1 MPDVRSRLSSAVL
14 VLALALGVA
23 ACSESAVL
31 DPYPGERWLDAEGN
45 QVEPERLAYYASD
58 CPAWPEAGFLEI
70 GAGLVEGFDEPRRFA
85 RDPGRELPPVEL
97 QAPYDPRSALSRD
110 ARFTGFE
117 TDRFMLFLG
126 DDQDTYA
133 YVVDGP
139 RVEALPRV
147 EDSLACP

>member
-1 MPDVRSRLSSAVL
+1 MTGRRSRLSSALL
-14 VLALALGVA
+14 VLALGLVSS

-31 DPYPGERWLDAEGN
+31 TPFPGERWLDVEGN

-58 CPAWPEAGFLEI
+58 CPAWPGAGFLEI
-70 GAGLVEGFDEPRRFA
+70 GPGLVEGFDEPRRFA
-85 RDPGRELPPVEL
+85 RDPGRGLPSVEL
-97 QAPYDPRSALSRD
+97 RAPYDPRSALSRD

-117 TDRFMLFLG
+117 TDRFMVFLG
-126 DDQDTYA
+126 DDQDLYA

-147 EDSLACP
+147 EDGLACP